1 MTCNSLLI
9 CIFAMNGLH
18 FLMLS
23 EGIREHYFALSVG
36 VQLGLIMSGVIYLGI
51 GFFTDSQHESHFLR
65 CLALTFKL
73 VGFLLYSMIAC
84 VILLL
89 CYMELEGQQT
99 RKTNLEIIE
108 GLKSKAFGQLKV
120 KNKQNVVCCI
130 CLCSYEQ
137 EE

>member
-1 MTCNSLLI
+1 MFLILQLYVKGIKLQHVESLEEKKWVMTCNSLLI

-73 VGFLLYSMIAC
+73 VGFLLYSLIAC

-89 CYMELEGQQT
+89 CYLELEG
-99 RKTNLEIIE
+99 
-108 GLKSKAFGQLKV
+108 
-120 KNKQNVVCCI
+120 
-130 CLCSYEQ
+130 
-137 EE
+137 